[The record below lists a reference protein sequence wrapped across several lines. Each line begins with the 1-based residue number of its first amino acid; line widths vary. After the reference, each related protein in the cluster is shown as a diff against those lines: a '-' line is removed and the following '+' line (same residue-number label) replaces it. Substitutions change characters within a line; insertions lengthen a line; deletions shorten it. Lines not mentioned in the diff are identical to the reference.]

1 MSNDN
6 EAFGDEEYIES
17 TPLDDE
23 LIALQQQIVDLQWR
37 MNALC
42 AFLSMR
48 YPDDKET
55 LRMTEHD

>member
-23 LIALQQQIVDLQWR
+23 LISLQQQISELQWR
-37 MNALC
+37 LNALST
-42 AFLSMR
+42 FLSLR
-48 YPDDKET
+48 YPDDRAWIKLAGCE
-55 LRMTEHD
+55 